1 MGVVP
6 GPARSARSAVLQLVI
21 ACKALPDFDTLQIV
35 HSPSLTPGL
44 PSRCHQGVRARH
56 AHSGEQL
63 KRSREDVKDLKD
75 WAINCLKRS
84 KGGCQEGE
92 GRRGTTVRVIE
103 LSPDRS
109 LLGSVDVEVREV

>member
-1 MGVVP
+1 M
-6 GPARSARSAVLQLVI
+6 
-21 ACKALPDFDTLQIV
+21 
-35 HSPSLTPGL
+35 
-44 PSRCHQGVRARH
+44 
-56 AHSGEQL
+56 
-63 KRSREDVKDLKD
+63 KDLKD